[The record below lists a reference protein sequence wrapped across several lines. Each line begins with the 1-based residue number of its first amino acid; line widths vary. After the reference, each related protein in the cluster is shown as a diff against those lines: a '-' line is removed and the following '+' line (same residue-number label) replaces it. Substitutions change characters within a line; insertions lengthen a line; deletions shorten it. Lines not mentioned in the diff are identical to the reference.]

1 MGDNSQIINEFK
13 KCIVEEWEEQ
23 SLEIVKKL
31 FLQIFVSK
39 NDRYLML

>member
-13 KCIVEEWEEQ
+13 KYIVEWEEQ

-39 NDRYLML
+39 NGRYLML